1 MSKGEQTMYLTNR
14 DKQQLIQY
22 TNQCIDTLKEQMSI
36 FTTIT
41 YESNVRFNKRPFTDN
56 YLDVYNDN
64 RMLKQL
70 INSEFYRNPTR
81 SKIQYFFVV
90 EKHRETPRLH
100 IHFLMSLPDPD
111 FVRDKYKCMQR
122 FLPFDSLEQVLEKS
136 IKKIKRFGVY
146 DITRI
151 YDVHN
156 LQSYVTKEIRYL
168 SNPNCIDFQN
178 SSFHGL
184 PNHAKQQ
191 YKTDMSLRGPN
202 DMARSIDSTDL
213 KPQPETSFAAKN
225 WQGNFPHEIL

>member
-1 MSKGEQTMYLTNR
+1 MFTNPR
-14 DKQQLIQY
+14 QKEQLIQY
-22 TNQCIDTLKEQMSI
+22 TNDCIGSLSHEM
-36 FTTIT
+36 FAFVTIT
-41 YESNVRFNKRPFTDN
+41 YKSSVKFNKLPFVDN

-70 INSEFYRNPTR
+70 INSEFYRNPAR
-81 SKIQYFFVV
+81 SKIQYLFVV

-136 IKKIKRFGVY
+136 TKKIKRFGVY
-146 DITRI
+146 DIERI
-151 YDVHN
+151 YDVQN
-156 LQSYVTKEIRYL
+156 LKSYVTKEIRYL

-178 SSFHGL
+178 SSFHAL

-191 YKTDMSLRGPN
+191 SKNGMEIKGIHERS
-202 DMARSIDSTDL
+202 RSIESTDL
-213 KPQPETSFAAKN
+213 KPQPETSFAPKDC
-225 WQGNFPHEIL
+225 QHNFPHEIV